1 VRTHRMQKLGMTA
14 VCVFM
19 LGAAGASQE
28 KPNAA
33 PLPVAAADAGTPPP
47 LLRVQITVARYQGE
61 KKISSAPYTLLMNAD
76 GQRGGLRMG
85 AQVPVPVAPGGTD
98 RPAQAVQYR
107 DIGTSIDC
115 SARPTANGMYQ
126 MELSIE
132 DSSMVADESQ
142 AGTVQSAVPS
152 FRVFRASHRF
162 AAREGQLT
170 QFVAATDRAS
180 GDVMRIELTFTK
192 VS

>member
-1 VRTHRMQKLGMTA
+1 MRTHRMQKLGMIA

-33 PLPVAAADAGTPPP
+33 PQPVATADAGTSPP

-98 RPAQAVQYR
+98 RPAQTVQYR

-132 DSSMVADESQ
+132 DSSDGCRRVSGRNGQKRRAHRSGSFGRVTGSPRVKDSSRNS
-142 AGTVQSAVPS
+142 SAP
-152 FRVFRASHRF
+152 RIGR
-162 AAREGQLT
+162 
-170 QFVAATDRAS
+170 AAT
-180 GDVMRIELTFTK
+180 
-192 VS
+192 